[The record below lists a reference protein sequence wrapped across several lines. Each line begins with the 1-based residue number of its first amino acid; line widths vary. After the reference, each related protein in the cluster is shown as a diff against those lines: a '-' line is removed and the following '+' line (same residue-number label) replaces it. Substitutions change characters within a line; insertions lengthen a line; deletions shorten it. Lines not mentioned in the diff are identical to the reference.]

1 MSRYHFAFVSN
12 SREVSE
18 AVLAHSDPS
27 SESITVRL
35 ASMERAV
42 PVARQLL
49 DEGVE
54 VIIGGGGT
62 GNVLA
67 ETIGQAVVKIDRSP
81 VYLLPAL
88 LEAKRHSSKIGV
100 TVFSRP
106 VEGLNL
112 LASHLGIE
120 LQQIIFSSTD
130 ELETGIRK
138 SIADGAKIIV
148 GGGVCRQIAQR
159 YGVES
164 VVVVPQRENVLQTLY
179 EARAVAASRRAEKR
193 KFEELN
199 TILQTIRE
207 GIIVVDSL
215 RRVKVFNAAAAD
227 ILSPILSR
235 KQVDAAIGKKLPAVL
250 DLFGLSH
257 VIETGRGEIDRI
269 HRIGDLNLVVTSQP
283 ISVDDSLIGVI
294 CSVREASRI
303 QNLDRKVRED
313 MYRRGFVAKHTFE
326 EMLAGSP
333 SLDKLAA
340 DGHRYAQSNAAIL
353 IQGETGTG
361 KELLAQ
367 SIHNASKR
375 NEKPFLAIN
384 CSALP
389 ETLLESELFGYEEGA
404 FTGARRGGKVGLF
417 EMAHK
422 GTLFLDEI
430 ADMSPS
436 LQVRLLRAIERN
448 EIMRVGGDRIVSVD
462 VRIITSSQ
470 IDLYQAGLKGSFR
483 PDLYFRLSTLMMR
496 LPALRER
503 SSDIAPLLVGMFRRM
518 GKTVAIDTQILVDL
532 LSSYSWPGNIRE
544 LEAVVQTYVA
554 LYPDEQFDEGFFKKV
569 FLQRSQHLPVRDGDM
584 NQSYRDV
591 GSDGSLKDQ
600 LSMFEQKIIGRT
612 LSECSNNRSEA
623 ARRLG
628 ISINSLWRKSRRRQL
643 DA

>member
-1 MSRYHFAFVSN
+1 MSRYRFAFVSN

-18 AVLAHSDPS
+18 AILAHSDPT

-49 DEGVE
+49 DEGIE

-62 GNVLA
+62 GNLLA
-67 ETIGQAVVKIDRSP
+67 ESIGQAVVKIDRSP
-81 VYLLPAL
+81 AYLMPAL
-88 LEAKRHSSKIGV
+88 MEARAHSKKIAV
-100 TVFSRP
+100 TVFSQP
-106 VEGLNL
+106 IEGLAT
-112 LASHLGIE
+112 LAKYLDIE
-120 LQQIIFSSTD
+120 LHQVVFSSTD

-138 SIADGAKIIV
+138 SIADGAEIVV
-148 GGGVCRQIAQR
+148 GGGICKQIAQR
-159 YGVES
+159 YGAPT
-164 VVVVPQRENVLQTLY
+164 VVVIPERENVLQTLY
-179 EARAVAASRRAEKR
+179 EARAVASSRRAERR

-215 RRVKVFNAAAAD
+215 RRVTVFNAAAAD
-227 ILSPILSR
+227 ILSPVLSR
-235 KQVDAAIGKKLPAVL
+235 KQTETAVGKKLPAAL
-250 DLFGLSH
+250 DVFGLSR
-257 VIETGRGEIDRI
+257 VIETGQGESDRI
-269 HRIGDLNLVVTSQP
+269 HRLGDLNLVVTSQP
-283 ISVDDSLIGVI
+283 ISVDDKLVGVI

-303 QNLDRKVRED
+303 QDLERKVRED
-313 MYRRGFVAKHTFE
+313 MYRRGFVAKHTFQ
-326 EMLAGSP
+326 EMVAASP
-333 SLDKLAA
+333 SLAALAA
-340 DGHRYAQSNAAIL
+340 EGARYAKSDAAVL

-375 NEKPFLAIN
+375 SSQPFLAIN

-430 ADMSPS
+430 ADISPS

-448 EIMRVGGDRIVSVD
+448 EVMRVGGDRIVSVD
-462 VRIITSSQ
+462 VRIISSSQ
-470 IDLYQAGLKGSFR
+470 VDLYQAGLDGKFR
-483 PDLYFRLSTLMMR
+483 RDLYFRLSTLMLN

-503 SSDIAPLLVGMFRRM
+503 ADDIPMLLKKLFAKAGRLDFE
-518 GKTVAIDTQILVDL
+518 DSPDL
-532 LSSYSWPGNIRE
+532 LIALSDYSWPGNVRE
-544 LEAVVQTYVA
+544 LEAIVQTYAA
-554 LYPDEQFDEGFFKKV
+554 LYANDYFDKSSFKSV
-569 FLQRSQHLPVRDGDM
+569 FLSRSRRQSSGVKEAKSSVRLIGL
-584 NQSYRDV
+584 
-591 GSDGSLKDQ
+591 DGSLKKQ
-600 LSMFEQKIIGRT
+600 ISLLEQEIISRT
-612 LSECSNNRSEA
+612 LSECANNRSEA

-628 ISINSLWRKSRRRQL
+628 ISINSLWRKSRQQHL
-643 DA
+643 DS